1 MSYILDALNK
11 SEQERERKQTPGLK
25 NLRGEAAP
33 SRFQT
38 RHFVYLLAILVTF
51 NVIGVFFYF
60 GKNTYPETGIPPQVK
75 NPSTDALVAAS
86 RAPIERFSPP
96 AQETSIPSSSFTTN
110 YEPPRPSSSF
120 TTARPNRFT
129 APVAK
134 GKIVGINDLPGN
146 VIRRLPELKFTAHI
160 FASDPD
166 LRMVNINGVSRRE
179 GDLVTDLLL
188 LVEITEVGVVLNY
201 EDYSFLVDILED
213 WQNDP

>member
-96 AQETSIPSSSFTTN
+96 AQETSIPSSSFTT
-110 YEPPRPSSSF
+110 
-120 TTARPNRFT
+120 ARPNRFT

-134 GKIVGINDLPGN
+134 GKTVGINELPGN

-188 LVEITEVGVVLNY
+188 LVEITEVGGVLNY

>member
-96 AQETSIPSSSFTTN
+96 AQETSIPSSSFTT
-110 YEPPRPSSSF
+110 
-120 TTARPNRFT
+120 ARPNRFT

-134 GKIVGINDLPGN
+134 GKTVGINELPGN